1 MSGQWLV
8 CRNPEVIAAHD
19 AKVYGKAAVG
29 APPMSVP
36 HLDTRWIDGQ
46 RALLFGPYAG
56 FSTRFLKSGSLLD
69 LGRSVKPYNLLPSLQ
84 AGAENFDLVRYL
96 VGQVLQTPAMR
107 LQSLRQFL
115 PRARAEDWQLAVAG
129 QRVQIIK
136 QVQGKGCLQMGT
148 EVVSS
153 ADGSLAALLGASPG
167 ASTAVEIMLE
177 VLRRCWPER
186 LASPAWG
193 ERLQRLIP
201 AWGADLASDPERLA
215 QWRRRSDQT
224 LGLMQSEPK

>member
-1 MSGQWLV
+1 M
-8 CRNPEVIAAHD
+8 
-19 AKVYGKAAVG
+19 
-29 APPMSVP
+29 
-36 HLDTRWIDGQ
+36 
-46 RALLFGPYAG
+46 FGPYAG

-153 ADGSLAALLGASPG
+153 ADGSLAALLGACRVTLSVTFLLPE
-167 ASTAVEIMLE
+167 ATLPAAQLRVLVVPLVVTA
-177 VLRRCWPER
+177 WFDR
-186 LASPAWG
+186 LIAASPAVADTARG
-193 ERLQRLIP
+193 SE
-201 AWGADLASDPERLA
+201 GA
-215 QWRRRSDQT
+215 T
-224 LGLMQSEPK
+224 TVYQSTESPLTGSS